1 MPHTAESDL
10 FVVVPLVFIRQGD
23 TILLVRQTYEGCNWS
38 LPGGRMEHGESLEQA
53 AIREVREETGL
64 EVRLKRVVG
73 IYSKPGAPLPG
84 IAVSFEG
91 EVIGG
96 ALQQE
101 PSGEISERRFFP
113 FDQLPPLAREHLY
126 QRVQDFRAG
135 RPEAFFR
142 TQ

>member
-1 MPHTAESDL
+1 MPHTTESDL
-10 FVVVPLVFIRQGD
+10 FVVVSLVFIRQED
-23 TILLVRQTYEGCNWS
+23 TILLVKQTYEGCNWS
-38 LPGGRMEHGESLEQA
+38 LPGGRMEHGESLDQA

-73 IYSKPGAPLPG
+73 IYSKPGGPLPG
-84 IAVSFEG
+84 VAVAFEG

-96 ALQQE
+96 TLRQE
-101 PSGEISERRFFP
+101 PDDEISERRFFP
-113 FDQLPPLAREHLY
+113 FDQLPTLAREHLY
-126 QRVQDFRAG
+126 QRILDLRAG